1 MKVSEYPRGLPEAGQ
16 IRADSAGFGQ
26 RQLRSQ
32 VIKLLSRLE
41 SGELQVNEPAEGG
54 GTYGKP
60 AADGLRAEINVHAP
74 SAWTDVALRGSIGAA
89 EGYIRGEWS
98 TPELVNVTRLFAR
111 NIDVLDQMEQG
122 LARLLM
128 PALRAAHSL
137 NRNTTSGS
145 KKNISAH
152 YDLSNDFFSTFL
164 DPLMMYSSA
173 VFEHPEQGLDEAAVN
188 KLDRLVKKLDL
199 GPDNHL
205 LEIGTGWGGLATYAA
220 KETGCRVTTTTI
232 SKEQFDHAVA
242 LVKAQGLEGQVE
254 VLMQDYRLLTGQ
266 YDRLMSVEMI
276 EAVGHEFVDEYFAK
290 CQSLLADDGVMVLQA
305 ITMAEHR
312 WEQAKSNVDFI
323 QKYIFPGGSLPSL
336 GSISSAVANRTSLQP
351 VHIENLAWHYAR
363 TLKIWRERFLER
375 RDEVIAMGFDESFV
389 RMWEYYLAYCEA
401 GFAEG
406 TTGLLQLTYAGPRAA
421 LDASRIDLWQ

>member
-1 MKVSEYPRGLPEAGQ
+1 MKVSEYPQGLPAAGAT
-16 IRADSAGFGQ
+16 RADTAGFGQ
-26 RQLRSQ
+26 RQLRTG
-32 VIKLLSRLE
+32 VVKLLSRLE
-41 SGELQVNEPAEGG
+41 SGELQVNESGDSTG
-54 GTYGKP
+54 SYGKP

-89 EGYIRGEWS
+89 EAYIRGEWS

-122 LARLLM
+122 LARFIM

-137 NRNTTSGS
+137 NRNTASGS
-145 KKNISAH
+145 RKNISAH

-164 DPLMMYSSA
+164 DPMMMYSSA
-173 VFEHPEQGLDEAAVN
+173 VFEHPDQDLDAAAVN
-188 KLDRLVKKLDL
+188 KLARLVKKLDL
-199 GPDNHL
+199 KADSHL
-205 LEIGTGWGGLATYAA
+205 LEIGTGWGGLAVYAA
-220 KETGCRVTTTTI
+220 RETGCRVTTTTI
-232 SKEQFDHAVA
+232 SQEQFDHAVA
-242 LVKAQGLEGQVE
+242 LVKSEGLEGQVE
-254 VLMQDYRLLTGQ
+254 VLMQDYRLLTGK
-266 YDRLMSVEMI
+266 YDRLVSVEMI

-290 CQSLLADDGVMVLQA
+290 CESLLTEDGIMVLQA

-312 WEQAKSNVDFI
+312 WEIAKSNVDFI

-336 GSISSAVANRTSLQP
+336 ASISSAVSTKTALQP

-363 TLKIWRERFLER
+363 TLNIWRDRFMQR
-375 RDEVIAMGFDESFV
+375 QDEVRGLGFDDGFI

-406 TTGLLQLTYAGPRAA
+406 TTGLLQLTYAGPKAS
-421 LDASRIDLWQ
+421 LDASRIDLWG